1 MSNPLFFDDIE
12 VGQTWISPART
23 VTETDVVNFANITG
37 DCDPLHVNHDYAAKS
52 PYRQPIAHGLLGVSW
67 VAGLAIHNPM
77 VRTVAF
83 TSIQKWD
90 FVAPI
95 FFGDTI
101 HVQTTVLEK
110 EHAGKKTGRVH
121 WQKNLIN
128 QDGKIVQ
135 RGIFETL
142 VSKRTPS
149 MSAPHFD
156 STKKKSESA
165 SSQSGT

>member
-1 MSNPLFFDDIE
+1 MADPLFFDDIE

-37 DCDPLHVNHDYAAKS
+37 DCDPLHVNHDYASKS

-110 EHAGKKTGRVH
+110 ENAGKKTGRVH

-142 VSKRTPS
+142 VSKRSPS
-149 MSAPHFD
+149 VSTPHFER
-156 STKKKSESA
+156 TKKNESA
-165 SSQSGT
+165 NTQT